1 MNAYIDVKYINLCS
15 SSLDK
20 FKQKN
25 SNLWNFRCPI
35 CGDSQKN
42 KNKSRGFIY
51 EKQNK
56 YFYRCHNCE
65 FGTSFSRFLEK
76 INPTMHREYVTEQYR
91 EKKSKYIY
99 EKPIEEKYEPEFNGI
114 LEGTVKISSLED
126 SHPARKYLLKRLI
139 PERFFSKLYFC
150 TEFKK
155 WTNTIVPNKFSTLK
169 GDTPRLIIPFFDS
182 RNNIIGFQG
191 RSFDPKDNYKY
202 ITIKMKGVKD
212 LIYGQERINQ
222 RNQKYCVEGPFD
234 SLFLPNCMAMAGVKF
249 NVFDLDTIIVLDN
262 EKRNKEIV
270 HSIEKFITNGYSVCI
285 WPDGI
290 EGKDI
295 NEMILNGMTSKG
307 ILDII
312 HNNVY
317 SGLQANFAL
326 SRWKKCQEI
335 TNEQYGHKRVFR

>member
-25 SNLWNFRCPI
+25 NNLWNFRCPV

-42 KNKSRGFIY
+42 KNKCRGFIY

-56 YFYRCHNCE
+56 YFYRCHNCD

-76 INPTMHREYVTEQYR
+76 INPTMHREYITEHYR
-91 EKKSKYIY
+91 DKKRDTEIVEEKK
-99 EKPIEEKYEPEFNGI
+99 EKYEPEFNGV
-114 LEGTVKISSLED
+114 LEGLTKISGLD
-126 SHPARKYLLKRLI
+126 FNHPARLYLNNRLI
-139 PERFFSKLYFC
+139 PKRFYGKLYFC

-155 WTNTIVPNKFSTLK
+155 WTNTIIPNKFESLK
-169 GDTPRLIIPFFDS
+169 GDTPRLIIPFFD
-182 RNNIIGFQG
+182 RENNLIGFQG
-191 RSFDPKDNYKY
+191 RSFDPKDNCKY

-212 LIYGQERINQ
+212 LIYGQERINN
-222 RNQKYCVEGPFD
+222 RNKKYCVEGPLD

-249 NVFDLDTIIVLDN
+249 NVFDLETIIVLDN

-270 HSIEKFITNGYSVCI
+270 NSIEKFITNGYSVCI
-285 WPDGI
+285 WQDDM

-295 NEMILNGMTSKG
+295 NEMILKG
-307 ILDII
+307 YASNEILSII
-312 HNNVY
+312 DNNTY

-326 SRWKKCQEI
+326 SRWRKC
-335 TNEQYGHKRVFR
+335 

>member
-25 SNLWNFRCPI
+25 NNLWNFRCPV

-42 KNKSRGFIY
+42 KNKCRGFIY

-56 YFYRCHNCE
+56 YFYRCHNCD

-76 INPTMHREYVTEQYR
+76 INPTMHREYITEHYR
-91 EKKSKYIY
+91 DKKRDTEIVEEKK
-99 EKPIEEKYEPEFNGI
+99 EKYEPEFNGV
-114 LEGTVKISSLED
+114 LEGLTKISGLD
-126 SHPARKYLLKRLI
+126 FNHPARLYLNNRLI
-139 PERFFSKLYFC
+139 PKRFYGKLYFC

-155 WTNTIVPNKFSTLK
+155 WTNTIIPNKFESLK
-169 GDTPRLIIPFFDS
+169 GDTPRLIIPFFD
-182 RNNIIGFQG
+182 RENNLIGFQG
-191 RSFDPKDNYKY
+191 RSFDPKDNCKY

-212 LIYGQERINQ
+212 LIYGQERINN
-222 RNQKYCVEGPFD
+222 RNKKYCVEGPLD

-249 NVFDLDTIIVLDN
+249 NVFDLETIIVLDN

-270 HSIEKFITNGYSVCI
+270 NSIEKFITNGYSVCI
-285 WPDGI
+285 WPDDM

-295 NEMILNGMTSKG
+295 NEMILKGYTSNE
-307 ILDII
+307 ILSII
-312 HNNVY
+312 DNNTY

-326 SRWKKCQEI
+326 SRWRKC
-335 TNEQYGHKRVFR
+335 

>member
-25 SNLWNFRCPI
+25 NNLWNFRCPV

-42 KNKSRGFIY
+42 KNKCRGFIY

-56 YFYRCHNCE
+56 YFYRCHNCD

-76 INPTMHREYVTEQYR
+76 INPTMHREYITEHYR
-91 EKKSKYIY
+91 DKKRDTEIVEEKK
-99 EKPIEEKYEPEFNGI
+99 EKYEPEFNGV
-114 LEGTVKISSLED
+114 LEGLTKISGLD
-126 SHPARKYLLKRLI
+126 FNHPARLYLNNRLI
-139 PERFFSKLYFC
+139 PKRFYGKLYFC

-155 WTNTIVPNKFSTLK
+155 WTNTIIPNKFESLK
-169 GDTPRLIIPFFDS
+169 GDTPRLIIPFFD
-182 RNNIIGFQG
+182 RENNLIGFQG
-191 RSFDPKDNYKY
+191 RSFDPKDNCKY

-212 LIYGQERINQ
+212 LIYGQERINN
-222 RNQKYCVEGPFD
+222 RNKKYCVEGPLD

-249 NVFDLDTIIVLDN
+249 NVFDLETIIVLDN

-270 HSIEKFITNGYSVCI
+270 NSIEKFITNGYSVCI
-285 WPDGI
+285 WPDDM

-295 NEMILNGMTSKG
+295 NEMILKG
-307 ILDII
+307 YASNEILSII
-312 HNNVY
+312 DNNTY

-326 SRWKKCQEI
+326 SRWRKC
-335 TNEQYGHKRVFR
+335 

>member
-25 SNLWNFRCPI
+25 NNLWNFRCPI

-126 SHPARKYLLKRLI
+126 SHPAREYLLKRLI

-155 WTNTIVPNKFSTLK
+155 WTNTIIPNKFPTLK

-191 RSFDPKDNYKY
+191 RSFDPKDSCKY

-212 LIYGQERINQ
+212 LVYGQERINQ
-222 RNQKYCVEGPFD
+222 RNKKYCV
-234 SLFLPNCMAMAGVKF
+234 
-249 NVFDLDTIIVLDN
+249 
-262 EKRNKEIV
+262 
-270 HSIEKFITNGYSVCI
+270 
-285 WPDGI
+285 
-290 EGKDI
+290 
-295 NEMILNGMTSKG
+295 
-307 ILDII
+307 
-312 HNNVY
+312 
-317 SGLQANFAL
+317 
-326 SRWKKCQEI
+326 
-335 TNEQYGHKRVFR
+335 

>member
-25 SNLWNFRCPI
+25 NNLWNFRCPI

-65 FGTSFSRFLEK
+65 YGTSFSRFLER
-76 INPTMHREYVTEQYR
+76 INPTMHREYITEHYR
-91 EKKSKYIY
+91 DKKDSREIK
-99 EKPIEEKYEPEFNGI
+99 ERKEEKYEPEFNGI
-114 LEGTVKISSLED
+114 LEGCTKISALD
-126 SHPARKYLLKRLI
+126 FNHPARLYLDNRLI
-139 PERFFSKLYFC
+139 PKRFYSKLYLVS
-150 TEFKK
+150 EFKK
-155 WTNTIVPNKFSTLK
+155 WTNKIIPNKFESLK

-182 RNNIIGFQG
+182 QNNIIGFQG
-191 RSFDPKDNYKY
+191 RSFDPKDACKY
-202 ITIKMKGVKD
+202 ITIKLKGVKD
-212 LIYGQERINQ
+212 LIYGQERITQ
-222 RNQKYCVEGPFD
+222 RKQKYCVEGPLD

-249 NVFDLDTIIVLDN
+249 NVFDLETIIVLDN

-270 HSIEKFITNGYSVCI
+270 HSIEKFITNGYTVCI
-285 WPDGI
+285 WPDDM

-295 NEMILNGMTSKG
+295 NEMVMNGMTSEE
-307 ILDII
+307 ILDVID
-312 HNNVY
+312 NNVY

-326 SRWKKCQEI
+326 SRWRKC
-335 TNEQYGHKRVFR
+335 

>member
-20 FKQKN
+20 FKQKT

-42 KNKSRGFIY
+42 KSKARGFIY

-76 INPTMHREYVTEQYR
+76 VNPNMHKEYVTEQFR
-91 EKKSKYIY
+91 ERKDKSVTYKKVQ
-99 EKPIEEKYEPEFNGI
+99 EKFEPEFNGI
-114 LEGTVKISSLED
+114 LEGTHKISSLEK
-126 SHPARKYLLKRLI
+126 SHPAREYLEKRLI
-139 PERFFSKLYFC
+139 PERYFSKLYFC

-155 WTNTIVPNKFSTLK
+155 WTNKVIPNKFPTLK
-169 GDTPRLIIPFFDS
+169 GDTPRLVIPFFDS

-191 RSFDPKDNYKY
+191 RSFDPKDLCKY
-202 ITIKMKGVKD
+202 ITIKLKGVDD
-212 LIYGQERINQ
+212 LIYGQERISN
-222 RNQKYCVEGPFD
+222 RKKKYCVEGPLD
-234 SLFLPNCMAMAGVKF
+234 SLFLPNCMAMAGIKF

-270 HSIEKFITNGYSVCI
+270 HSLQKFITNGYSVCI
-285 WPDGI
+285 WPEGVN
-290 EGKDI
+290 GKDI
-295 NEMILNGMTSKG
+295 NDMILNGMTSEE
-307 ILDII
+307 ILGVIDT
-312 HNNVY
+312 NTY
-317 SGLQANFAL
+317 SGLQADFIL
-326 SRWKKCQEI
+326 SQWRKC
-335 TNEQYGHKRVFR
+335 